1 MTIQDLVR
9 DFLADRQAKV
19 TNRELSPKTVREYRG
34 PLERE
39 LLPFCVREGI
49 VDVERLDKRALEKL
63 RTKLIARNLA
73 TPTVNSYL
81 RSVNVA
87 LNWAKEERGQD
98 TRTVKL
104 VKQDRIERETL
115 TRDEITRMENAAG
128 SERDK
133 LIVRVLADTGIRVG
147 ELVNLRT
154 SDVIDRDGEKFIRAR
169 GKTGE
174 RLVPIPKLYARLR
187 RFATETRPK
196 RATSDRVFLA
206 ERRRPHAA
214 GLGPLTESGVQQV
227 VREVAEQAGVS
238 RAGRPVHPHL
248 FRHSFMTYQLQRD
261 MHPMQLK
268 RIVGH
273 KTTKMIDEIYEHLGT
288 GDAYRSMVR
297 TLSGEEDR

>member
-1 MTIQDLVR
+1 MTIEQLVH

-19 TNRELSPKTVREYRG
+19 VNRELSPKTVREYRG
-34 PLERE
+34 PLQRV
-39 LLPFCVREGI
+39 LLPFCSREGI
-49 VDVERLDKRALEKL
+49 VDVVRLDKLALEKL
-63 RTKLIARNLA
+63 RTELIAKDLA

-87 LNWAKEERGQD
+87 LNWAREERGQE

-128 SERDK
+128 TERDK
-133 LIVRVLADTGIRVG
+133 LIIRVLADTGIRVG
-147 ELVNLRT
+147 ELVNLRVV
-154 SDVIDRDGEKFIRAR
+154 DIVERDGEKFIRAR

-174 RLVPIPKLYARLR
+174 RLVPIPKLYVRLR
-187 RFATETRPK
+187 RFATETKPK
-196 RATSDRVFLA
+196 RAANDRVFMA
-206 ERRRPHAA
+206 ERRRRGAKDLAA
-214 GLGPLTESGVQQV
+214 LTESGVQQV
-227 VREVAEQAGVS
+227 VRELAETAGVS
-238 RAGRPVHPHL
+238 RDGRPVHPHL

-273 KTTKMIDEIYEHLGT
+273 KSTKMIDEIYEHLGT

-297 TLSGEEDR
+297 TLGGEES